1 MYRRVDSRG
10 TALRRRFSS
19 LRPLVTL
26 VYIMPPD
33 PLSVLYE
40 DNHLLVI
47 NKRAGVVTQ
56 GAQHDQVGLIELA
69 KDYLKRKYNKPGN
82 VYLGVVSRL
91 DALVSGAVVLART
104 SKAAARLTEQFR
116 SRTVNKIY
124 WALVEGSA
132 PEAGACVDWLL
143 HDESQQR
150 VIVARAQHGGAQ
162 EARLSY
168 RRLFASRTLSL
179 LEVTLETG
187 RKHQI
192 RVQLAERSLPIL
204 GDRKYGSR
212 TTFSDGI
219 ALHAREISFEHP
231 TRDEVIRLLAPPPQ
245 AWKTYLPRE
254 LHDPLDQRPEEYQ
267 GTRETP

>member
-1 MYRRVDSRG
+1 
-10 TALRRRFSS
+10 
-19 LRPLVTL
+19 
-26 VYIMPPD
+26 MPPE

-56 GAQHDQVGLIELA
+56 GAQRDQVGLIELA

-82 VYLGVVSRL
+82 VYVGVMSRL

-104 SKAAARLTEQFR
+104 SKAASRLTEQFR
-116 SRTVNKIY
+116 SRAVNKIY

-132 PEAGACVDWLL
+132 STSGECVDWLL
-143 HDESQQR
+143 HDESRQQ
-150 VIVARAQHGGAQ
+150 VVVSRADRSRAQ

-168 RRLFASRTLSL
+168 RRLFASRTASL

-192 RVQLAERSLPIL
+192 RVQLAERSLHIL

-212 TTFSDGI
+212 SAFPDGI

-231 TRDEVIRLLAPPPQ
+231 TRGEVVALVAPPPPSWQ
-245 AWKTYLPRE
+245 KYLPA
-254 LHDPLDQRPEEYQ
+254 
-267 GTRETP
+267 